1 MFDGVQNGR
10 TNGGSNRTR
19 LAVGGRTGEDIRF
32 ARTGRVGRER
42 FSKSQN
48 GTARERK
55 SGRRGV

>member
-10 TNGGSNRTR
+10 TNGRSNRAR
-19 LAVGGRTGEDIRF
+19 LAGGSRTGEDIRF

-42 FSKSQN
+42 FGKSQN

-55 SGRRGV
+55 SRRRGV